1 MFKAILKKIVPIPK
15 IEDYSTFL
23 FVGPHPDD
31 IEVGAGATVA
41 KLVELGKKV
50 SFLVCTDGRCG
61 SANPN
66 DDPEQIVK
74 IRKEETLAS
83 AKILGVT
90 DVIMLPFHDGGF
102 YSVEELRLEIMKVL
116 AKVKPDVVFTADYT
130 LHNECHPDHLKTGE
144 ATTQAYMSCPFIH
157 MMREQGIDDVSDT
170 PVIAFYYTSKPNSY
184 VKISPKQYQKRMD
197 ALNCF
202 KSQFPI
208 ENDVN
213 GEWRAMKLYFKF
225 RSVKNGARKLSKNG
239 DAFRVLGR
247 VHSHCAP
254 EAENL

>member
-1 MFKAILKKIVPIPK
+1 MFKAILKKVVPIPK
-15 IEDYSTFL
+15 IEEYSTFL

-41 KLVELGKKV
+41 KLVEMGKKV
-50 SFLVCTDGRCG
+50 YFLVCTDGRCG
-61 SANPN
+61 SENPN
-66 DDPEQIVK
+66 DDPEQIVA

-83 AKILGVT
+83 AKLLGAD
-90 DVIMLPFHDGGF
+90 DVFMLPFHDGGF

-116 AKVKPDVVFTADYT
+116 AKVKPDVVFTADHT
-130 LHNECHPDHLKTGE
+130 LHNECHPDHLKAGE
-144 ATTQAYMSCPFIH
+144 ATTHAYLSCAFIH
-157 MMREQGIDDVSDT
+157 LMRECGIDDVSKT
-170 PVIAFYYTSKPNSY
+170 PVIAYYYTSKPNYY
-184 VKISPKQYQKRMD
+184 VKISAKQYQKRLD

-208 ENDVN
+208 DNDVL
-213 GEWRAMKLYFKF
+213 GEWKAMKLYFKF
-225 RSVKNGARKLSKNG
+225 RSVKNGAHKCSLNG